1 MLPELLVHV
10 NRFHTESSLSV
21 VGSDDVCV
29 HEVWQVLQL
38 DVQTDYSFTQFG
50 DLLQMSL
57 KFLDPCLPIAKLA
70 KILNRLRVVHY
81 LVCQRASAIV
91 HLHINIGQL
100 DLETFDVAMDFDDG
114 CVD

>member
-1 MLPELLVHV
+1 MLPELLVNV
-10 NRFHTESSLSV
+10 NRFLVEFRFSID
-21 VGSDDVCV
+21 GSDGVCV
-29 HEVWQVLQL
+29 HKVWQVLQF
-38 DVQTDYSFTQFG
+38 DVQTDYSSTQFG

-57 KFLDPCLPIAKLA
+57 KFLDPCLPITKLA

-100 DLETFDVAMDFDDG
+100 DLETFDVAMDFDDR

>member
-1 MLPELLVHV
+1 MLPELLVNV
-10 NRFHTESSLSV
+10 NRFLVEFRFSID
-21 VGSDDVCV
+21 GSDGVCV
-29 HEVWQVLQL
+29 HKVWQVLQF
-38 DVQTDYSFTQFG
+38 DVQTDYSSTQFG
-50 DLLQMSL
+50 YLLQMSL
-57 KFLDPCLPIAKLA
+57 KFLDPCLPITKLA

-100 DLETFDVAMDFDDG
+100 DLETFDVAMDFDDR

>member
-1 MLPELLVHV
+1 MLPELLVNV

-21 VGSDDVCV
+21 VCSDDVCV

-57 KFLDPCLPIAKLA
+57 EFLDPCLPIAELA

-81 LVCQRASAIV
+81 LVCQRARAIV

-100 DLETFDVAMDFDDG
+100 DLETFDVAMDFDDR